1 MEIDSKVIIQ
11 RVEEMYRYYVV
22 DSAFLETLDDEQKMK
37 GLKGVLAELDLKK
50 KVSYTPDDLSFIKQI
65 YSLLC

>member
-1 MEIDSKVIIQ
+1 
-11 RVEEMYRYYVV
+11 VEEMYRYYEV
-22 DSAFLETLDDEQKMK
+22 DLAFLETLDDEQKMK